1 MAQLLDDADMEWM
14 RATQA
19 DIRPDSGT
27 IYRFTEGTATSDGM
41 GGYDDSE
48 ANWLSV
54 GTSSI
59 RVRPMNMRGRVEFE
73 TGAQMVSL
81 GRWDLTLDYDA
92 VVTPK
97 DRIKTG
103 DRVYEITR
111 INNDETWL
119 TAVRVEAIT
128 YNEETNRG

>member
-1 MAQLLDDADMEWM
+1 M
-14 RATQA
+14 RDVQA
-19 DIRPDSGT
+19 LIRPDSGT
-27 IYRFTEGTATSDGM
+27 IYRFTEGTATSDGV
-41 GGYDDSE
+41 GGYDDTE

-54 GTSSI
+54 GTSTL
-59 RVRPMNMRGRVEFE
+59 RVRPMDLSGRGEYV
-73 TGAQMVSL
+73 TGGQVTAL
-81 GRWDLTLDYDA
+81 ARWDITLDDDA
-92 VVTPK
+92 VVRPQ

-103 DRVYEITR
+103 DRVYEVTR